1 MNNQKS
7 ALKDRQQSGT
17 DQSLYWGLRAKE
29 FYTALRDKPIQITAL
44 DGKIYRGVLVGHD
57 QYDVF
62 IRQPSGLTILF
73 AKHSIK
79 LIHEGGE

>member
-1 MNNQKS
+1 MNAQKS
-7 ALKDRQQSGT
+7 APKDSLQS
-17 DQSLYWGLRAKE
+17 DVEQSLYWGLRAKE
-29 FYTALRDKPIQITAL
+29 FYHALRDKPVQITAL
-44 DGKIYRGVLVGHD
+44 DGKVYRGVLIGHD

-73 AKHSIK
+73 TKHSIK